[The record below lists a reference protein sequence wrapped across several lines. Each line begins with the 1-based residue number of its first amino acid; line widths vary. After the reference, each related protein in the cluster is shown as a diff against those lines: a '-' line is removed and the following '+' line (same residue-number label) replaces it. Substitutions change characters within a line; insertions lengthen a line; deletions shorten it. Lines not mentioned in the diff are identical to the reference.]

1 MTTDAGSEPTPVV
14 RRVSVWNVANVLTGL
29 RLAAVPLF
37 AWLLLHQGGDSAPWR
52 LAAFVV
58 FVAASLTDQIDGMLA
73 RRYGL
78 ITDVGKV
85 ADPIADKALMGTA
98 MVVLSILGEL
108 AWWVTVVVVA
118 REVAVTLLRLAV
130 LRRAVVPASRGG
142 KAKTAAQAVAV
153 GLYLWPWTGLVHPL
167 AVAVMAVA
175 VVLTV
180 VSGLDYAV
188 RIARLLR

>member
-1 MTTDAGSEPTPVV
+1 VTTS

-37 AWLLLHQGGDSAPWR
+37 AWLLLHDHGRDTGWR
-52 LAAFVV
+52 LGAFLV
-58 FVAASLTDQIDGMLA
+58 FVAAALTDQIDGMLA

-98 MVVLSILGEL
+98 MALLSWLGEL
-108 AWWVTVVVVA
+108 PWWVTAVVVF
-118 REVAVTLLRLAV
+118 REVAVTLLRLLV
-130 LRRAVVPASRGG
+130 LERAVVPASRGG
-142 KAKTAAQAVAV
+142 KAKTAAQALAI
-153 GLYLWPWTGLVHPL
+153 GLYLLPVQGLPFSGPIHL
-167 AVAVMAVA
+167 AAVVAMAVA

-180 VSGLDYAV
+180 VTGADYTL
-188 RIARLLR
+188 RISRLLR

>member
-1 MTTDAGSEPTPVV
+1 
-14 RRVSVWNVANVLTGL
+14 VSVWNVANVLTGL

-108 AWWVTVVVVA
+108 AWWVTVVVVF

-142 KAKTAAQAVAV
+142 KAKTAAQAIAI

-188 RIARLLR
+188 RIARLFR